1 MLLMTWKRFHT
12 KALMRMIRRTLVS
25 IANHSSNSILGA
37 LHIYLKEKKDLYTE
51 QSVLSIE
58 RVMKSSYYDLLD
70 KYFGEFCGDGDAVDV
85 VDEKVMDLVRT

>member
-37 LHIYLKEKKDLYTE
+37 LHKYLIVKKDLHTE
-51 QSVLSIE
+51 QSVLSIQ

-85 VDEKVMDLVRT
+85 VDEKVMDLART

>member
-37 LHIYLKEKKDLYTE
+37 LHIYLKVKKDLYTE

-85 VDEKVMDLVRT
+85 VDERVMGLVRT

>member
-1 MLLMTWKRFHT
+1 M
-12 KALMRMIRRTLVS
+12 
-25 IANHSSNSILGA
+25 
-37 LHIYLKEKKDLYTE
+37 HIYLKVKKDLYTE

-85 VDEKVMDLVRT
+85 VDEKVMDLALT

>member
-37 LHIYLKEKKDLYTE
+37 LHIYLKVKKDLYTE

-85 VDEKVMDLVRT
+85 VDENVMGWVLT

>member
-1 MLLMTWKRFHT
+1 MTWKRFHT

-37 LHIYLKEKKDLYTE
+37 LHIYLKVKKDLYTE

-85 VDEKVMDLVRT
+85 VDENVMGWVLT

>member
-1 MLLMTWKRFHT
+1 MHK
-12 KALMRMIRRTLVS
+12 
-25 IANHSSNSILGA
+25 
-37 LHIYLKEKKDLYTE
+37 YLKVKKDLYTE

-85 VDEKVMDLVRT
+85 VDEKVMDLVFT

>member
-1 MLLMTWKRFHT
+1 
-12 KALMRMIRRTLVS
+12 MRTIRRILVS
-25 IANHSSNSILGA
+25 IANHSNNSILGT
-37 LHIYLKEKKDLYTE
+37 LHIHLYANKDLHTE

-85 VDEKVMDLVRT
+85 VDEKVMDLART

>member
-1 MLLMTWKRFHT
+1 MLLMAWKGFHT

-25 IANHSSNSILGA
+25 IANHSNNSILGA
-37 LHIYLKEKKDLYTE
+37 LHIYLKVKKDLYTE

-85 VDEKVMDLVRT
+85 VDEKVMDLALT